1 MSKQDV
7 TILVRSVRDLVSA
20 IRESDNDTRKK
31 ILDSTIT
38 NLIKV
43 IHNNEV

>member
-20 IRESDNDTRKK
+20 IRKSDNDTRKK